1 MFCTSFS
8 FGPPLETPRGG
19 TVVKQR
25 ERMIALCSVLRVDLP
40 EPRKGVLLELYVQ
53 TVLFCREHSFNKEQ
67 TSTLLSII
75 KSIHEANVETPL
87 NNSEQ
92 CFKYCRELLL
102 CHSVRR
108 PPFSISL
115 FNADEVNRVLT
126 YILSNYM
133 KHYKLYKYIFT
144 TQVNMGRLLKHS
156 KPPSRPQQVKITA
169 AQQLCCRHNFY
180 SPTQPKQ
187 SHARNGF
194 ISSLS
199 GATSELKAL
208 IEQQVREQ
216 MMLVSGQLDQRIK
229 EKASQQN
236 SALDYSQNSHKAK
249 K

>member
-1 MFCTSFS
+1 MYSCKTFLISFS
-8 FGPPLETPRGG
+8 LPVEMNIKRKKISSNPTP
-19 TVVKQR
+19 
-25 ERMIALCSVLRVDLP
+25 ALLCVALKMGYLKKKKKSTELYLLLLLSDQVLRMRQR
-40 EPRKGVLLELYVQ
+40 RK
-53 TVLFCREHSFNKEQ
+53 
-67 TSTLLSII
+67 
-75 KSIHEANVETPL
+75 
-87 NNSEQ
+87 
-92 CFKYCRELLL
+92 
-102 CHSVRR
+102 
-108 PPFSISL
+108 
-115 FNADEVNRVLT
+115 
-126 YILSNYM
+126 
-133 KHYKLYKYIFT
+133 
-144 TQVNMGRLLKHS
+144 MGRLLKHS

-169 AQQLCCRHNFY
+169 AQQLCCGRNFH

>member
-1 MFCTSFS
+1 MLCVALKM
-8 FGPPLETPRGG
+8 GYLEKKSKKKKSTELYLLLLLSD
-19 TVVKQR
+19 Q
-25 ERMIALCSVLRVDLP
+25 VLRMRQR
-40 EPRKGVLLELYVQ
+40 RK
-53 TVLFCREHSFNKEQ
+53 
-67 TSTLLSII
+67 
-75 KSIHEANVETPL
+75 
-87 NNSEQ
+87 
-92 CFKYCRELLL
+92 
-102 CHSVRR
+102 
-108 PPFSISL
+108 
-115 FNADEVNRVLT
+115 
-126 YILSNYM
+126 
-133 KHYKLYKYIFT
+133 
-144 TQVNMGRLLKHS
+144 MGRLLKHS

>member
-1 MFCTSFS
+1 MYSCKTFLISFS
-8 FGPPLETPRGG
+8 LPVEMNIKRKKNSSNPTP
-19 TVVKQR
+19 
-25 ERMIALCSVLRVDLP
+25 ALLCVALKMGYLKKKSTELYLLLLLSDQVLRMRQR
-40 EPRKGVLLELYVQ
+40 RK
-53 TVLFCREHSFNKEQ
+53 
-67 TSTLLSII
+67 
-75 KSIHEANVETPL
+75 
-87 NNSEQ
+87 
-92 CFKYCRELLL
+92 
-102 CHSVRR
+102 
-108 PPFSISL
+108 
-115 FNADEVNRVLT
+115 
-126 YILSNYM
+126 
-133 KHYKLYKYIFT
+133 
-144 TQVNMGRLLKHS
+144 MGRLLKHS

>member
-1 MFCTSFS
+1 MYSCKTFLISFS
-8 FGPPLETPRGG
+8 LPVEMNIKRKKNSSNPTP
-19 TVVKQR
+19 
-25 ERMIALCSVLRVDLP
+25 ALLCVALKMGYLKKKSTELYLLLLLSDQVLRMRQR
-40 EPRKGVLLELYVQ
+40 RK
-53 TVLFCREHSFNKEQ
+53 
-67 TSTLLSII
+67 
-75 KSIHEANVETPL
+75 
-87 NNSEQ
+87 
-92 CFKYCRELLL
+92 
-102 CHSVRR
+102 
-108 PPFSISL
+108 
-115 FNADEVNRVLT
+115 
-126 YILSNYM
+126 
-133 KHYKLYKYIFT
+133 
-144 TQVNMGRLLKHS
+144 MGRLLKHS

-187 SHARNGF
+187 SHARNDF